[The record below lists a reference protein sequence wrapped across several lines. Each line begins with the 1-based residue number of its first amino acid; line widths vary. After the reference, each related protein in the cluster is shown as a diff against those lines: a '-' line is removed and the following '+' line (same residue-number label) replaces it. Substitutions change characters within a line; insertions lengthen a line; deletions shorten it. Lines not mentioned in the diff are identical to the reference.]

1 MKKDAFTLI
10 EVMVSVM
17 IITVVIASLL
27 KMKSNNSYMLNSLK
41 NQSNTKQ
48 YISLLIPNKDYGYEN
63 KETRLDALIKEFNVD
78 DELRKKLK
86 NLKVKIIYKKIIS
99 LDLSEVEDTGSSM
112 VLEVGQNILKTDKFS
127 TNIYR
132 VKLQ

>member
-1 MKKDAFTLI
+1 MRKDAFTLI

-99 LDLSEVEDTGSSM
+99 LDLSEVEDTASSM